1 MNFLKNTVRL
11 LIALCFVATSHSIS
25 LAADIEDVPEGFWA
39 QKAVI
44 DCLNRGYFKLDSNSR
59 FYPNGTIE
67 RAEFLNSLLKVIE
80 SEDVEQGASVN
91 FKDVTPS
98 SRYLKDIEISKSLG
112 MIYGYPDKTFKP
124 KEAITRS
131 EATSVLA
138 NISRV
143 NMEDRS
149 VLDKFDDT
157 KEIPGWALN
166 SYAKAVNENLY
177 VNYPDPSKFTPK
189 VIIAVASFN
198 IPLKPTTLT
207 ITPANVTLYRQGTKQ
222 LHASV
227 SNGHSPVWKSGKSS
241 VATVDEN
248 GFVTAVKHG
257 TAKITAKVDG
267 VSKTCTITVKQP
279 KLKLSS
285 CSVSMT
291 VGSTHTLSAT
301 VSSGNAPE
309 WSTSNSNV
317 LSVDQNGN
325 ITALKKGRAYVYAR
339 EDGIKTSCVVTV
351 SEPNA

>member
-1 MNFLKNTVRL
+1 MVLSSYRFGVLDTAVTVFFKEVSHMTRKSIYSIISVIILTILFLFTPLNRMTISADAAVSSMQFMQSMPPVIILTRYSKTMAIGEEFG
-11 LIALCFVATSHSIS
+11 LIAIASNGKQPTFKSSKSSI
-25 LAADIEDVPEGFWA
+25 
-39 QKAVI
+39 
-44 DCLNRGYFKLDSNSR
+44 
-59 FYPNGTIE
+59 
-67 RAEFLNSLLKVIE
+67 
-80 SEDVEQGASVN
+80 ASVN
-91 FKDVTPS
+91 TYGRVTAKKAGTCKITAKV
-98 SRYLKDIEISKSLG
+98 RNA
-112 MIYGYPDKTFKP
+112 
-124 KEAITRS
+124 EASCNIT
-131 EATSVLA
+131 V
-138 NISRV
+138 
-143 NMEDRS
+143 
-149 VLDKFDDT
+149 
-157 KEIPGWALN
+157 
-166 SYAKAVNENLY
+166 
-177 VNYPDPSKFTPK
+177 
-189 VIIAVASFN
+189 
-198 IPLKPTTLT
+198 KPTTLT

-248 GFVTAVKHG
+248 GFFTAVKHG

-279 KLKLSS
+279 KIKLSS
-285 CSVSMT
+285 SSVSMT

>member
-1 MNFLKNTVRL
+1 MTHKSIYSIISVIILTILFLFTPLNRMTISADAAVSSMQSMQSLPPVIILTSYSKTMAIGEEFG
-11 LIALCFVATSHSIS
+11 LIAIASNGKQPTFKSSKSSI
-25 LAADIEDVPEGFWA
+25 
-39 QKAVI
+39 
-44 DCLNRGYFKLDSNSR
+44 
-59 FYPNGTIE
+59 
-67 RAEFLNSLLKVIE
+67 
-80 SEDVEQGASVN
+80 ASVN
-91 FKDVTPS
+91 T
-98 SRYLKDIEISKSLG
+98 
-112 MIYGYPDKTFKP
+112 YGRITAKKAGTCKITA
-124 KEAITRS
+124 KVRNAEASCNIT
-131 EATSVLA
+131 V
-138 NISRV
+138 
-143 NMEDRS
+143 
-149 VLDKFDDT
+149 
-157 KEIPGWALN
+157 
-166 SYAKAVNENLY
+166 
-177 VNYPDPSKFTPK
+177 
-189 VIIAVASFN
+189 
-198 IPLKPTTLT
+198 KPTTLT

-279 KLKLSS
+279 KIKLSS
-285 CSVSMT
+285 SSVSMT